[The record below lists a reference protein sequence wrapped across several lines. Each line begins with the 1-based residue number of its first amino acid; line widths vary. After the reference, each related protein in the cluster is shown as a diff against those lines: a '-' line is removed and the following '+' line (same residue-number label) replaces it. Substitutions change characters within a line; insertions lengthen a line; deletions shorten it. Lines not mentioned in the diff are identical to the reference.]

1 MLKTGIVMYEQ
12 ADKDQKEQTRKRLEA
27 YEKSLKE
34 KAKEKKSEEEE

>member
-12 ADKDQKEQTRKRLEA
+12 TDKDQKEHTRKRLEA
-27 YEKSLKE
+27 YERGLKE